1 LSSDWAATGPER
13 GRRAPAADDS
23 AGMGGPYAAAA
34 ASAAALAE
42 RTGRRQHDVA
52 VVLGSGWAPA
62 ADALA
67 RAAGQGAAPAASAPA
82 GPAPAASAPAESIP
96 AGPAAG
102 PAPAESAPAESIPAE
117 SIPAEPA
124 AGPAPAESIPA
135 EPAAGPAPAG
145 PVPAVTEVP
154 LADLGG
160 FPPPT
165 VAGHSPVV
173 RSLALGG
180 LRVLVFL
187 GRTHLYEG
195 HPVGTVVHGVRT
207 AVAAGCRVVVLTN
220 AAGGIRSGYQVGQPV
235 LIRDHL
241 NLTARSPLAG
251 DPPPDGYPPRFTD
264 LTDLYSARLRA
275 LARRADPSLAEG
287 VYAALPGP
295 HYETPAEIAML
306 RGLGA
311 DLVGMS
317 TALEAIAA
325 RHLGAE
331 VLAISLVTNLAAGLA
346 PGSLD
351 HQEVI
356 AAGRAAA
363 VRMGSLLAGILPGI
377 G

>member
-13 GRRAPAADDS
+13 GRRATAADDT
-23 AGMGGPYAAAA
+23 AGTGSPYAAAA
-34 ASAAALAE
+34 ASAAILAE

-67 RAAGQGAAPAASAPA
+67 GAAPSPGS
-82 GPAPAASAPAESIP
+82 GPPRS
-96 AGPAAG
+96 GPPGSG
-102 PAPAESAPAESIPAE
+102 PP
-117 SIPAEPA
+117 
-124 AGPAPAESIPA
+124 
-135 EPAAGPAPAG
+135 
-145 PVPAVTEVP
+145 VTEVP

-173 RSLALGG
+173 RSLAIGD
-180 LRVLVFL
+180 LRALVFL

-195 HPVGTVVHGVRT
+195 HPVATVVHGVRT

-220 AAGGIRSGYQVGQPV
+220 AAGGIRAGYQVGQPV

-275 LARRADPSLAEG
+275 LARRADPDLAEG

-317 TALEAIAA
+317 TVLEAIAA

-331 VLAISLVTNLAAGLA
+331 VLAVSLVTNLAAGLA
-346 PGSLD
+346 PGILD

-363 VRMGSLLAGILPGI
+363 VRMGSLLAAILPGI